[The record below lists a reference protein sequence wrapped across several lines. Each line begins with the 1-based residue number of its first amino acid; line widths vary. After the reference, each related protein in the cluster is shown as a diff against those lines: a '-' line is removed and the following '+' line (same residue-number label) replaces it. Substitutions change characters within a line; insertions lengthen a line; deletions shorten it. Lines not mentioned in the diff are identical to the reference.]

1 MLSSHPKSKVLAVLP
16 KGGAAAKQPDYL
28 VCQENALDLRDWLE
42 KQGAEYVVT
51 ADKEGENS
59 EFERHLPDADIVIT
73 TPFHPAYLK
82 PEQLQK
88 AGKLK
93 LVITAGIGSDHID
106 LNAAAEKGEVTVAE
120 VTGSNVVSVA
130 EDELMRVLLLVRNF
144 VPGYEQSRG
153 GEWDV
158 PQLAQKARDLEGLTV
173 GTVGG
178 GRIAT
183 LLMKRLKGFDCTRFY
198 FDKQERQPMTDEGVE
213 FREDLDSMLAE
224 CDVVVINTPL
234 TDKTRGMFDKE
245 RLSKMKKGAH
255 LVNNARAPI
264 VEIESIVEALESG
277 QLGGYSGDVWY
288 PQPAPKDHPWRKAP
302 NCYMTPHISGTTL
315 QAQKRIAEGVREMLE
330 QWFQGEP
337 FREDYYIV
345 REGELAEQYQ

>member
-1 MLSSHPKSKVLAVLP
+1 MVKAKKVLAVLP
-16 KGGAAAKQPDYL
+16 KGGEAAKQPDYL
-28 VCQENALDLRDWLE
+28 DCLENALGLRNWLE
-42 KQGAEYVVT
+42 KQGVEYVVT
-51 ADKEGENS
+51 ADKEGDSS
-59 EFERHLPDADIVIT
+59 EFDRHLPTADIVIT
-73 TPFHPAYLK
+73 TPFHPAYLT
-82 PEQLQK
+82 PERLQK
-88 AGKLK
+88 ADNLE
-93 LVITAGIGSDHID
+93 LVLTAGIGSDHID
-106 LNAAAEKGEVTVAE
+106 LNAVSKKGKITVAE

-158 PQLAQKARDLEGLTV
+158 PQLAKKARDLEGKTV

-183 LLMKRLKGFDCTRFY
+183 HLMKRLQGFDCKRVY
-198 FDKQERQPMTDEGVE
+198 YGRHEKKPMTELGIE
-213 FREDLDSMLAE
+213 WSQDLDGMLAE

-234 TDKTRGMFDKE
+234 TDKTRGMFNKE

-255 LVNNARAPI
+255 LVNNARA
-264 VEIESIVEALESG
+264 SIVDTDAIVDALKSG

-315 QAQKRIAEGVREMLE
+315 DAQKRIAEGVREMLE
-330 QWFQGEP
+330 QWFQGKP
-337 FREDYYIV
+337 FTEDNYIV